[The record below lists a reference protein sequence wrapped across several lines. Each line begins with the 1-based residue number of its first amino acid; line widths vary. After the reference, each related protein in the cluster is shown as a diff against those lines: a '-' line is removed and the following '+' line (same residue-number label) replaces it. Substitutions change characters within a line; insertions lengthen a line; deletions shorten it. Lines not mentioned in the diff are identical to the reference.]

1 MPKAHAT
8 NSFFEKLEA
17 CGATDRRSEK
27 LLPIKSAG
35 LGGIRRERCLSLP
48 PQMACLISNRHP
60 GKFGRVYVAFYVDM
74 LFFIVAARVGYS
86 STAQTVLVKTLFI
99 PRQNNMKDTENATS
113 TWIGA
118 L

>member
-17 CGATDRRSEK
+17 CGATDIRSEK

-60 GKFGRVYVAFYVDM
+60 GKFGRVYVAFM
-74 LFFIVAARVGYS
+74 LICFFSLLPLA
-86 STAQTVLVKTLFI
+86 
-99 PRQNNMKDTENATS
+99 
-113 TWIGA
+113 
-118 L
+118 